1 MQKKTHPQE
10 NSSGNWE
17 ASLKKQQRNEMMKKV
32 ALWGG
37 IIIACIAG
45 LAILVK
51 LAQTS
56 GPSAEPVVNQNL
68 KPVSSNDIVLG
79 NPSAKV
85 VIYEYADFQ
94 CPACATYNPIVN
106 QILAEYD
113 GKVKVVYRNFPL
125 KNIHS
130 NAVIAGQAG
139 YAAWKLGKFEDMKN
153 ELFNKQGDWEA
164 LDDPRSVFV
173 EYAKSLGMDPAKFE
187 DLMNSPEAKK
197 AIEDSEREAIA
208 LGINSTPSFFIGN
221 KQFSPGG
228 IEGFKTLIDAELSGE
243 VTQRPLQ

>member
-1 MQKKTHPQE
+1 MQKKNHPQE
-10 NSSGNWE
+10 NSASNWE
-17 ASLKKQQRNEMMKKV
+17 DNLKKQQRSDMMKKV

-37 IIIACIAG
+37 IVIACIAG

-56 GPSAEPVVNQNL
+56 GPSVEPVVNQNL
-68 KPVSSNDIVLG
+68 KPVSSNDMVLG
-79 NPSAKV
+79 DPNAKV

-94 CPACATYNPIVN
+94 CPACAAYNPIVN
-106 QILAEYD
+106 QVLAQYD
-113 GKVKVVYRNFPL
+113 GKVKVVYRHFPL

-139 YAAWKLGKFEDMKN
+139 YAAWKLDKFEEMKN

-173 EYAKSLGMDPAKFE
+173 EYAQGLGMDPVKFE
-187 DLMNSPEAKK
+187 ELMNSPEAKK
-197 AIEDSEREAIA
+197 AVEDSEREAIA
-208 LGINSTPSFFIGN
+208 LGLNSTPSFFIGN
-221 KQFSPGG
+221 KQFSPSG

-243 VTQRPLQ
+243 VTQKPLQ